1 MISACILTRDDGATL
16 RACLESI
23 RPHVDELILVDTG
36 SIDDSPRIARE
47 YADRFATYLGC
58 NDPATEQIQDFADAR
73 NYAMSLATGDVHVW
87 IDADDL
93 LVGGENIRPLC
104 DAMGPEFLGLV
115 PYEYQHD
122 AAGRPVCIHYRE
134 NIVKPRDKW
143 KWSIPVHEVMLPQG
157 IAPVATPVH
166 NIRRIHRKQ
175 LSTRA
180 PDPERNLRILKRYV
194 AQVGEGDVR
203 AWYYLGVEYSMR
215 NDTSNALRVLKRYI
229 ELAGWHDEKCL
240 ALLEVARI
248 YQRMGDWSLS
258 IDWAMRAMVTKSWP
272 EPYFLICECFA
283 ALCDQGVDPATNMRR
298 AAHFGE
304 LGLSM
309 KDGETVL
316 FVNPM
321 KRFDA
326 LSILARI
333 YVTMGQIE
341 QALAATK
348 QYLATI
354 PEDVEMQRLSL
365 QCEDVLAKNTL
376 VREAQRSAGIT
387 AKLRELGAFDPGQ
400 WAQVHQLVGGVLGMP
415 QPTAAMLAPVHVAPQ
430 PKGDGC
436 LDVVFYLGQ
445 AYEPWNPVTLQ
456 SGGMGGS
463 ETMAWELA
471 RRLRAIGHRVRVF
484 AHCNADQEGVFDG
497 VEWLNFDKYQGV
509 ECDTLVSSRRADS
522 ADGDVRAG
530 ARLLWVHDV
539 HVGEALTP
547 ARSLRW
553 DRILCLSE
561 WHKAFMLQCYAAGAP
576 ALIAA
581 LRPEQIEVT
590 RNGIDLARFARGE
603 TLALGDSRGGILSI
617 SQHPPEWGGGQIPR
631 WEIPGSRVVIG
642 GSVTGAADWSSLV
655 ALGVTHCI
663 SITNPPDIGVPADRM
678 LHDPTD
684 DDGTPFKPEH
694 IARIVAFARK
704 ALSEGG
710 KLYLH
715 CWVGASRSPS
725 FAYAVLRAVYGLG
738 KEAAFAAIGTH
749 YPWGSPYGSDPK
761 HVAYMNSIDACV
773 QPSERNPKRVIYSS
787 SPDRGLQTLLE
798 MWPAILKQEPEAEL
812 HVFYGFD
819 GWEKSAPQ
827 YGDTPYL
834 GVTSMRQVKHM
845 IRSLPSVTAHGRV
858 SGAQLAG
865 EMLVSGV
872 MAYPS
877 WFSETSG
884 ISFMEAQ
891 AAGLYLVATPIAAL
905 NETIGASG
913 TLIPG
918 AWQSPDGPTDD
929 DRAAFVQAVVNAMRG
944 EQQPK
949 TREELQSEA
958 ARFDLDTLAKDWDAM
973 LRRILSE
980 TEESVL
986 PGWVA

>member
-23 RPHVDELILVDTG
+23 RPHVDELVIVDTG

-47 YADRFATYLGC
+47 FADRFATYLGC

-73 NYAMSLATGDVHVW
+73 NYAMSLATGETHVW
-87 IDADDL
+87 LDADDL
-93 LVGGENIRPLC
+93 LVNGHLLRSVC
-104 DAMGPEFLGLV
+104 DQAGPEFLGLV
-115 PYEYQHD
+115 AYEYQHD
-122 AAGRPVCIHYRE
+122 AAGRVVCEHWRE

-157 IAPVATPVH
+157 IAPVAQPVH

-194 AQVGEGDVR
+194 GQVGEGDVR

-215 NDTSNALRVLKRYI
+215 NDTSNALRVLKRYV

-240 ALLEVARI
+240 ALLEIARI
-248 YQRMGDWSLS
+248 YQRLGDWSLAIEWS
-258 IDWAMRAMVTKSWP
+258 QRAILTKSWP

-283 ALCDQGVDPATNMRR
+283 ALCDQGVDPATNMKR
-298 AAHFGE
+298 AAHFAE

-326 LSILARI
+326 LNILARI
-333 YVTMGQIE
+333 YVTMGIVE
-341 QALAATK
+341 QALAASK

-376 VREAQRSAGIT
+376 VLDAQRSAGIT
-387 AKLRELGAFDPGQ
+387 ARLRELGAFDPGQ
-400 WAQVHQLVGGVLGMP
+400 WAQVHQLVGGALGMTA
-415 QPTAAMLAPVHVAPQ
+415 PTAQLMAPVHVAPQ

-445 AYEPWNPVTLQ
+445 AYEAWNPVTLQ
-456 SGGMGGS
+456 AGGMGGS

-471 RRLRAIGHRVRVF
+471 RRLRAIGHRVRVY
-484 AHCNADQEGVFDG
+484 AHCSVEQEGVFDG
-497 VEWLNFDKYQGV
+497 VEWLNFDKYQEV
-509 ECDTLVSSRRADS
+509 ECDVLVSSRRPDAV
-522 ADGDVRAG
+522 DGDARAG
-530 ARLLWVHDV
+530 CRLLWVHDV
-539 HVGEALTP
+539 HCGEALTP
-547 ARSLRW
+547 ARALRW

-561 WHKAFMLQCYAAGAP
+561 WHKSFMLQCYAAGAP

-590 RNGIDLARFARGE
+590 RNGIDLARFQA
-603 TLALGDSRGGILSI
+603 
-617 SQHPPEWGGGQIPR
+617 
-631 WEIPGSRVVIG
+631 
-642 GSVTGAADWSSLV
+642 
-655 ALGVTHCI
+655 
-663 SITNPPDIGVPADRM
+663 PA
-678 LHDPTD
+678 
-684 DDGTPFKPEH
+684 
-694 IARIVAFARK
+694 
-704 ALSEGG
+704 
-710 KLYLH
+710 
-715 CWVGASRSPS
+715 
-725 FAYAVLRAVYGLG
+725 
-738 KEAAFAAIGTH
+738 
-749 YPWGSPYGSDPK
+749 
-761 HVAYMNSIDACV
+761 
-773 QPSERNPKRVIYSS
+773 ERNPKRVVYSS

-834 GVTSMRQVKHM
+834 GITSMRQVKHM
-845 IRSLPSVTAHGRV
+845 IRSLPRVTAHGRV

-872 MAYPS
+872 WAYPT
-877 WFSETSG
+877 WFSETSC
-884 ISFMEAQ
+884 ITAMEAQ
-891 AAGLYLVATPIAAL
+891 AAGLYTVATPIAAL
-905 NETIGASG
+905 NETASQG
-913 TLIPG
+913 VLVPG

-929 DRAAFVQAVVNAMRG
+929 DRAAFVQAVVNAIRG

-958 ARFDLDTLAKDWDAM
+958 RRFDLDTLAQDWDAM